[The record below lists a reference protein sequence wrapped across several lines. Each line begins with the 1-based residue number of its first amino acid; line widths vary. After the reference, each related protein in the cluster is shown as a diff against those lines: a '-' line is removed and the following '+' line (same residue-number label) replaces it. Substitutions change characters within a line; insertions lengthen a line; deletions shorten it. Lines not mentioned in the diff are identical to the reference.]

1 MTLFY
6 LFHFAELSILRIFA
20 GVDLKNANKIILI
33 IKFKRS
39 IFHLDPGALYGGFF
53 GNYLI

>member
-20 GVDLKNANKIILI
+20 GIDLKNANKIILI

-39 IFHLDPGALYGGFF
+39 IFHLDPGALYGGVFW
-53 GNYLI
+53 